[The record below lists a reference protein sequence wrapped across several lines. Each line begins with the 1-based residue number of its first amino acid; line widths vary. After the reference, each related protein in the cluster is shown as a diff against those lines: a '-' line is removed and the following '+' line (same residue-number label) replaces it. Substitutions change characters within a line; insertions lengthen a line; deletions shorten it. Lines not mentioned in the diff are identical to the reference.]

1 MGIIGKD
8 LMPQTQS
15 NVTWFPAALLMALAT
30 LSGCGRVEWNDDLEY
45 PDRTSSIVVLDKPP
59 DQAPPG
65 FPLPGRPAV
74 VPEWLTARGVTLLN
88 PASMSEKPWS
98 DNWKNALHDEL
109 ISHFATPG
117 KPRLGAPDAPV
128 LTALANELGLTESKL
143 AEGARL
149 YRRLCVQCHG
159 MSGDGVG
166 ASSAWLSPA
175 PRDLRT
181 GDFKF
186 ISTAEH
192 KLPSGFQ
199 PLKARPRHED
209 LVRSLRSG
217 LEGTSM
223 PSFAL
228 LGEESLEAIA
238 AYVLHLSI
246 RGELEFIVMNG
257 ALRQD
262 RETLQLVTK
271 SPEQEELIRYKR
283 LLSTTLEWEDPEADV
298 DDFVAKQSSPSIKA
312 YAEKYIDRVLREY
325 IAANKNPLPVPA
337 YPYPENQPVPA
348 TSITAGHTLFK
359 AQCVNCHADYGRQSD
374 LRFEIWGSVVRPA
387 NLTQSQYKGGRRP
400 VDLYYRIA
408 RGIPPCAMPK
418 ANLGDTDPGRAGW
431 DLVNFLQA
439 LPHPDQLPSDVRDQV
454 YGPSRIKLGAN
465 P

>member
-1 MGIIGKD
+1 
-8 LMPQTQS
+8 
-15 NVTWFPAALLMALAT
+15 
-30 LSGCGRVEWNDDLEY
+30 
-45 PDRTSSIVVLDKPP
+45 
-59 DQAPPG
+59 
-65 FPLPGRPAV
+65 
-74 VPEWLTARGVTLLN
+74 
-88 PASMSEKPWS
+88 
-98 DNWKNALHDEL
+98 
-109 ISHFATPG
+109 
-117 KPRLGAPDAPV
+117 
-128 LTALANELGLTESKL
+128 
-143 AEGARL
+143 
-149 YRRLCVQCHG
+149 
-159 MSGDGVG
+159 
-166 ASSAWLSPA
+166 
-175 PRDLRT
+175 
-181 GDFKF
+181 
-186 ISTAEH
+186 
-192 KLPSGFQ
+192 
-199 PLKARPRHED
+199 
-209 LVRSLRSG
+209 
-217 LEGTSM
+217 M

-228 LGEESLEAIA
+228 LGDESLEAIA

-246 RGELEFIVMNG
+246 RGELEFTVMNG

-348 TSITAGHTLFK
+348 TSLTAGHTLFK

-374 LRFEIWGSVVRPA
+374 LRFDIWGSVVRPA